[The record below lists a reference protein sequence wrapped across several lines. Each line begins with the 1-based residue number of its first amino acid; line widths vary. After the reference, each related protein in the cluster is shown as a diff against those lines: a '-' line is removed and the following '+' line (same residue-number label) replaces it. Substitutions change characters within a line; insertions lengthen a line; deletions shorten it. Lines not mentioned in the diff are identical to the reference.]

1 MIKPRVVLLSCGE
14 AVYPGDFFTRE
25 QNEFID
31 GLKKLDVEIAQ
42 KFLIIDEDSASKTAR
57 EISLKGVDL
66 IIVHFISWHITPYV
80 MSSLKE
86 AKDIPILAYSAGGR
100 TDANGK
106 LHSPAGPAAITA
118 FLPVLK
124 AIEYKY
130 KAVYQRPDG
139 VCDFAEIER
148 YARVAATYH
157 KLKNSRVGFIG
168 YADMG
173 LYTCAYDKLA
183 VYKQFGIETEDYFSY
198 EIGQLMENCPE
209 NEVLKQAEDIK
220 SKFIFENEVSDRTLD
235 KVLRLYLAL
244 KGKCDQNDLSAISI
258 KCVTGVTKHM
268 GINPCMAQSLLACK
282 DMSVICECDAMGLI
296 TTMML
301 SAISG
306 KTSTF
311 LEHYEFFDDE
321 ILIGTCGFLPYDL
334 ADGEAK
340 ARSANLGDF
349 FVGMG
354 NVSKMKEGVV
364 TMARLVQAGEKF
376 KMFLTKGEAKS
387 PPKWTELGWHEPSPD
402 FPSLLVKPEMPVQ
415 QYMENVPGQHIIIV
429 YGDYTQEMTDLCK
442 LTGVEI
448 MT

>member
-57 EISLKGVDL
+57 EVNLKGVDL

-124 AIEYKY
+124 AMGYKY

-157 KLKNSRVGFIG
+157 KLKNSRAGFIG

-173 LYTCAYDKLA
+173 LYTCAYC
-183 VYKQFGIETEDYFSY
+183 T
-198 EIGQLMENCPE
+198 
-209 NEVLKQAEDIK
+209 
-220 SKFIFENEVSDRTLD
+220 
-235 KVLRLYLAL
+235 
-244 KGKCDQNDLSAISI
+244 SA
-258 KCVTGVTKHM
+258 K
-268 GINPCMAQSLLACK
+268 
-282 DMSVICECDAMGLI
+282 
-296 TTMML
+296 
-301 SAISG
+301 
-306 KTSTF
+306 
-311 LEHYEFFDDE
+311 Y
-321 ILIGTCGFLPYDL
+321 
-334 ADGEAK
+334 
-340 ARSANLGDF
+340 
-349 FVGMG
+349 
-354 NVSKMKEGVV
+354 
-364 TMARLVQAGEKF
+364 
-376 KMFLTKGEAKS
+376 
-387 PPKWTELGWHEPSPD
+387 
-402 FPSLLVKPEMPVQ
+402 
-415 QYMENVPGQHIIIV
+415 
-429 YGDYTQEMTDLCK
+429 
-442 LTGVEI
+442 
-448 MT
+448 